1 MDRNTLGSLFL
12 AVVYWPFAG
21 WLTGGLT
28 AGVYF
33 GLSYLIPTFPALVFA
48 IVAQLIFTGALHE
61 DGLADFCDGFGG
73 GRDRDSVLR
82 IMKDSHIGTY
92 GVIGLICFYLL
103 LISLL
108 DSLPASMIALTIIA
122 VDPFSKFCAS
132 QIINL
137 LPYARKEGAKNKI
150 SYQRMTAGQFLF
162 NFLSGTLPLLPMSI
176 LSPQTSVAAI
186 LPLLSMATLVIYMK
200 RRIGGYTGD
209 CCGATFL
216 ICEISML
223 FGGGIVAKSMKLVF
237 VRHTSVAVPKGIC
250 YGNTDVPLAS
260 SFEEEAT
267 LVKEKLRPYAFD
279 RVYCSPLSRCV
290 RLADFCGFPDA
301 IRDSRLKEMN
311 FGDWEMKRYDDITDP
326 KLQEWFDDYINVRPP
341 GGESVIDQR
350 KRLENFVAEIKEQ
363 QSGLTVGIFT
373 HGGILIN
380 ALVANTGKTYEEVYN
395 DIQPYGSIVEIEL

>member
-1 MDRNTLGSLFL
+1 
-12 AVVYWPFAG
+12 
-21 WLTGGLT
+21 
-28 AGVYF
+28 
-33 GLSYLIPTFPALVFA
+33 
-48 IVAQLIFTGALHE
+48 
-61 DGLADFCDGFGG
+61 
-73 GRDRDSVLR
+73 
-82 IMKDSHIGTY
+82 MKDSHIGTY

-223 FGGGIVAKSMKLVF
+223 FGVV
-237 VRHTSVAVPKGIC
+237 
-250 YGNTDVPLAS
+250 
-260 SFEEEAT
+260 
-267 LVKEKLRPYAFD
+267 
-279 RVYCSPLSRCV
+279 LSQN
-290 RLADFCGFPDA
+290 L
-301 IRDSRLKEMN
+301 
-311 FGDWEMKRYDDITDP
+311 
-326 KLQEWFDDYINVRPP
+326 
-341 GGESVIDQR
+341 
-350 KRLENFVAEIKEQ
+350 
-363 QSGLTVGIFT
+363 
-373 HGGILIN
+373 
-380 ALVANTGKTYEEVYN
+380 
-395 DIQPYGSIVEIEL
+395 